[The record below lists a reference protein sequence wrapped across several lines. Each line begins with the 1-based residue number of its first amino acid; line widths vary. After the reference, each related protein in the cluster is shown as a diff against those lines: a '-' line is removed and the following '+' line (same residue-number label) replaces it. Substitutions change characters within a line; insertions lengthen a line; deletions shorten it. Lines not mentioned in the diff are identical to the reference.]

1 MYYLVLIKP
10 DEQIYLLRQTVREG
24 LKIKSFQV
32 TNFSSFGSM
41 WTGVEHALRATADV
55 VSSAELQ
62 QESSNFPRVELS
74 ELTLLRYKQDAE
86 AFVETNAEVLRPFCR
101 WVAVMHLGSRD
112 TKAKYDLQELY
123 TPSSLTSLMSA
134 LTKILGHQKQLYSM
148 YPEVEI
154 DLQTAGPTKAYVD
167 FSYGGVQVTLTLTVA
182 ENRALLGSI
191 TRTPRGPSSVDVKE
205 TLCGTC
211 VLSTPN
217 SIVYLSK
224 VLASKLQDSFD

>member
-24 LKIKSFQV
+24 LKIQSFQV

-62 QESSNFPRVELS
+62 QESSTFPKVDLS

-86 AFVETNAEVLRPFCR
+86 AFIETNAEILRPFCR
-101 WVAVMHLGSRD
+101 WVAVMHLGSRE
-112 TKAKYDLQELY
+112 TKAKYDLQDMH
-123 TPSSLTSLMSA
+123 TPSPLTGLMSA
-134 LTKILGHQKQLYSM
+134 LTKILAHQKQLYSL
-148 YPEVEI
+148 YPEVEL

-167 FSYGGVQVTLTLTVA
+167 FAYGGVQVTLTLTVA
-182 ENRALLGSI
+182 DNRALLGSI
-191 TRTPRGPSSVDVKE
+191 TRTPRTSTAVEVKE

-224 VLASKLQDSFD
+224 VLAAKLQESFV

>member
-10 DEQIYLLRQTVREG
+10 EEQIYLLRQTVREG

-167 FSYGGVQVTLTLTVA
+167 FSYGGVQVTLSLTVS

-224 VLASKLQDSFD
+224 VLASKLQESFA

>member
-41 WTGVEHALRATADV
+41 WTGVEHALRAAADV

-167 FSYGGVQVTLTLTVA
+167 FSYGRVQVTLTLTVS

-224 VLASKLQDSFD
+224 VLASKLQESFA

>member
-62 QESSNFPRVELS
+62 QESSTFPKVDLS

-167 FSYGGVQVTLTLTVA
+167 FSYGGVQVTLTLTVS

-191 TRTPRGPSSVDVKE
+191 TRTPRGPSGVDVKE

-224 VLASKLQDSFD
+224 VLASKLQDSFV

>member
-191 TRTPRGPSSVDVKE
+191 TRTPRGPSEVDVKE

-224 VLASKLQDSFD
+224 VLASKLQDSFA